1 MNDYFNFNK
10 NLETLVVKG
19 LNTLDENN
27 KVILL

>member
-10 NLETLVVKG
+10 NLETLVKG

-27 KVILL
+27 KDILL